1 MGVTITESL
10 AEIKT
15 IGKRIE
21 KKRQS
26 VATYLARDLRLK
38 DPLEKDGG
46 SVKFIAEQ
54 RQGITDLE
62 NRIVAIRTAIQ
73 KSNLATSASIG
84 NRTMTVAEWLTWRR
98 EVSVGAQGFL
108 TSLNSGIRQIRE
120 KAQKDGGRVVSA
132 PSESDSKPAL
142 EIVVNIDEKALLEE
156 QENMEKTLG
165 ELDGR
170 LSLLNATTIVEF

>member
-1 MGVTITESL
+1 MSTTITESL

-26 VATYLARDLRLK
+26 IATYLARDLRLK

-46 SVKFIAEQ
+46 SVKFIAAE
-54 RQGITDLE
+54 RQGISDLE

-73 KSNLATSASIG
+73 RSNLSTATAIG
-84 NRTMTVAEWLTWRR
+84 NRTLTVAEWLTWRR
-98 EVSVGAQGFL
+98 EVSNGAQSFL
-108 TSLNSGIRQIRE
+108 TSLNNGIRQIRE
-120 KAQKDGGRVVSA
+120 KAQKDGGRVVS
-132 PSESDSKPAL
+132 SSSDSDTKPVL
-142 EIVVNIDEKALLEE
+142 EIVVNVDEKALLEE

-170 LSLLNATTIVEF
+170 LSLLNAITTIDF